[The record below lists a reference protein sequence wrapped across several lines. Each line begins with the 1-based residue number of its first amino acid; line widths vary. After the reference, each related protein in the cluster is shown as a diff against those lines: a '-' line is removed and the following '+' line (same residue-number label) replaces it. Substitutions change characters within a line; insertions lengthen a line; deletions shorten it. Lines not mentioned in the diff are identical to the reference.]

1 MLIHC
6 GRLRCKSMKRG
17 KEMAITVLIYFSPY
31 ISCTFFLPYGG
42 GVTMFGLLFFSFF
55 LCTASTLYSDTDTS
69 L

>member
-42 GVTMFGLLFFSFF
+42 GGHHVWIVVFFF
-55 LCTASTLYSDTDTS
+55 LFMYSIY
-69 L
+69 LVQ